1 MVIVGFGSS
10 LDIAAIQ
17 FGSSDEVDSEQELL
31 TVGLANLVA
40 GLAGTGFTGSYIF
53 TLTLFNMKNKVS
65 SKAQGIVIVA
75 FEVAFFM
82 LPFSLM
88 DYLPKF
94 FFASFLVYFGVEI
107 MYEWLMILSIKKV
120 GYGEFA
126 FLQLTF
132 LACFLGGNSRRR
144 STCGRRSS
152 RVGPKPSSSL
162 QIQTPARSRARSCWI
177 SARLGRT
184 THTRKE

>member
-107 MYEWLMILSIKKV
+107 MYEWLGSSR
-120 GYGEFA
+120 
-126 FLQLTF
+126 
-132 LACFLGGNSRRR
+132 SRR
-144 STCGRRSS
+144 SGTASS
-152 RVGPKPSSSL
+152 PFCS
-162 QIQTPARSRARSCWI
+162 
-177 SARLGRT
+177 
-184 THTRKE
+184 

>member
-1 MVIVGFGSS
+1 MLVVIVGFGSS

-75 FEVAFFM
+75 FEVAFF
-82 LPFSLM
+82 LP
-88 DYLPKF
+88 PP
-94 FFASFLVYFGVEI
+94 AFGPFRF
-107 MYEWLMILSIKKV
+107 V
-120 GYGEFA
+120 GA
-126 FLQLTF
+126 
-132 LACFLGGNSRRR
+132 
-144 STCGRRSS
+144 
-152 RVGPKPSSSL
+152 K
-162 QIQTPARSRARSCWI
+162 
-177 SARLGRT
+177 
-184 THTRKE
+184 